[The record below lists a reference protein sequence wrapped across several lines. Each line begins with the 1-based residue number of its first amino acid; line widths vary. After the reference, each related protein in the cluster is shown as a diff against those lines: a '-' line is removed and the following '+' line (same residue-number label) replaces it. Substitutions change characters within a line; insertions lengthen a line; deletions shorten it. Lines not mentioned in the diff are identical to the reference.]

1 MLNKAC
7 TKIFLEL
14 VLQPEWRKLIFLGQV
29 TCICVFKVAAIC
41 RSNYCAFNQYSKL
54 KRPVNM

>member
-14 VLQPEWRKLIFLGQV
+14 VLQPEWCNLIFLGQV
-29 TCICVFKVAAIC
+29 TCICVFKVAAIYT
-41 RSNYCAFNQYSKL
+41 SNYCAFYQYSKL